1 MSKGNYYYDNK
12 SLSYKK
18 IKMTKIRLIK
28 LFLSY
33 FFPII
38 FIAFSICLSIF
49 YFFETP
55 KEKKA
60 IQNNKFLLSQLDA
73 LNIEMNQLEIII
85 NELGERDDNIYKAF
99 FGEKPIGKS
108 IRNAGFGGVN
118 RYKKY
123 EGYQSSELIVKAREK
138 IDKLT
143 KKIYIQSKSFD
154 NLTDLVKNKSEM
166 FASIPAIQPVSN
178 VDLKRKTSGF
188 GHRIDPIYKTK
199 KMHYGLDFSAPIG
212 TPVYATGNGTIKKA
226 KKYNSGG
233 YGKYII
239 IDHGYDYKTLYAHL
253 DEILVKKGS
262 KVHRGDVIGYVG
274 NTGKSTAPHLHYE
287 VHYKNQKIDPI
298 NFFFDDLSPEE
309 YDLMLQMSSTE
320 NQSFD

>member
-1 MSKGNYYYDNK
+1 MSKGKYYYDKK

-18 IKMTKIRLIK
+18 IKMTKLRFIK

-38 FIAFSICLSIF
+38 LLSSGLCLTIF
-49 YFFETP
+49 YFYETP
-55 KEKKA
+55 RERESK
-60 IQNNKFLLSQLDA
+60 INNQFLLNELEDLTKRMEQLDVV
-73 LNIEMNQLEIII
+73 L
-85 NELGERDDNIYKAF
+85 NELGERDDNIYRAF
-99 FGEKPIGKS
+99 FGEEPVGKS
-108 IRNAGFGGVN
+108 IRNAGFGGAN

-123 EGYQSSELIVKAREK
+123 EGYEASDLVIKAKEK
-138 IDKLT
+138 IDKLS
-143 KKIYIQSKSFD
+143 KKIYIQSVSYD
-154 NLTDLVKNKSEM
+154 ELTNLVKNKSEM

-199 KMHYGLDFSAPIG
+199 KMHYGLDFAAPIG

-226 KKYNSGG
+226 KKFNSGG

-253 DEILVKKGS
+253 DELIVKKGS

-287 VHYKNQKIDPI
+287 VHYKDQKIDPI
-298 NFFFDDLSPEE
+298 NFFFDDLNEEE
-309 YDLMLQMSSTE
+309 YDLMLKLSSTE

>member
-1 MSKGNYYYDNK
+1 MSKGKYYYDKK

-18 IKMTKIRLIK
+18 IKMTKVYVLK

-38 FIAFSICLSIF
+38 FLSFITCFSVV
-49 YFFETP
+49 YFLETP
-55 KEKKA
+55 GEKA
-60 IQNNKFLLSQLDA
+60 ANHENKFLLNQV
-73 LNIEMNQLEIII
+73 NQLSKKIDG
-85 NELGERDDNIYKAF
+85 LGIVVSDIGDRDDNIYRAI
-99 FGEKPIGKS
+99 FGEKPIGES
-108 IRNAGFGGVN
+108 IRSAGFGGTQ
-118 RYKKY
+118 RYKEY
-123 EGYQSSELIVKAREK
+123 AGYQSSELIIEAQKK
-138 IDKLT
+138 IDVLT

-154 NLTDLVKNKSEM
+154 ELIELVNNKSEM

-178 VDLKRKTSGF
+178 ADLKRKTSGF

-199 KMHYGLDFSAPIG
+199 KMHYGLDFSASIG
-212 TPVYATGNGTIKKA
+212 TPVYATGDGIIKKA

-253 DEILVKKGS
+253 DEILVKKGA
-262 KVHRGDVIGYVG
+262 KIKRGDVIGYVG

-287 VHYKNQKIDPI
+287 VHHKDQKIDPI

-309 YDLMLQMSSTE
+309 YDQMLKISSTE

>member
-1 MSKGNYYYDNK
+1 MSKGKYYYDKK

-18 IKMTKIRLIK
+18 IKLTKVYILK

-38 FIAFSICLSIF
+38 SLSLLTCLSVF
-49 YFFETP
+49 HFLETP
-55 KEKKA
+55 REKA
-60 IQNNKFLLSQLDA
+60 TNDENKFLLNQVKG
-73 LNIEMNQLEIII
+73 LNEEIDRLAIVI
-85 NELGERDDNIYKAF
+85 NDIGDRDDNIYRAI
-99 FGEKPIGKS
+99 FGEKPIGES
-108 IRNAGFGGVN
+108 VRAAGFGGVK
-118 RYKKY
+118 RYEEY
-123 EGYQSSELIVKAREK
+123 EGYASSELIIEAQTR
-138 IDKLT
+138 IDILT

-154 NLTDLVKNKSEM
+154 ELINLVKNKSEM

-178 VDLKRKTSGF
+178 ADLKRKTSGF

-199 KMHYGLDFSAPIG
+199 KMHYGIDFSALIG

-226 KKYNSGG
+226 KKYDSGG

-253 DEILVKKGS
+253 DEILVKKGT
-262 KVHRGDVIGYVG
+262 KINRGDIIGYVG
-274 NTGKSTAPHLHYE
+274 NSGKSTAPHLHYE

-298 NFFFDDLSPEE
+298 NFFFDDLTAEE
-309 YDLMLQMSSTE
+309 YDQMLKASSTE

>member
-1 MSKGNYYYDNK
+1 MSKGKYYYDKK

-18 IKMTKIRLIK
+18 IKMTKIRLAK

-38 FIAFSICLSIF
+38 FLAFIVCISVF

-55 KEKKA
+55 REKKA
-60 IQNNKFLLSQLDA
+60 IENNEFLLSQLDA
-73 LNIEMNQLEIII
+73 LNIEMNQLEIVI
-85 NELGERDDNIYKAF
+85 NELGERDDNIYRAF
-99 FGEKPIGKS
+99 FGEKPIGES
-108 IRNAGFGGVN
+108 IRNAGFGGAN
-118 RYKKY
+118 RYEKY
-123 EGYQSSELIVKAREK
+123 EGYESSELIIEARKK

-143 KKIYIQSKSFD
+143 KKIYIQSTSYD
-154 NLTDLVKNKSEM
+154 ELTELVKNKSEM

-178 VDLKRKTSGF
+178 IDLKRKTSGF

-262 KVHRGDVIGYVG
+262 EVKRGDVIGYVG

-287 VHYKNQKIDPI
+287 VHYKDQKIDPI

-309 YDLMLQMSSTE
+309 YDLMLKISSTE